1 MEALAKTPCRTN
13 GIFSK
18 LSWNDEKKDSTDF
31 VIWDRQSQAS
41 GIELTNFKQFTH
53 RKPRMLARKFQC
65 FTNRFYL
72 SFLLAFPESLNM
84 IKQ

>member
-41 GIELTNFKQFTH
+41 GIELTNFKQ
-53 RKPRMLARKFQC
+53 
-65 FTNRFYL
+65 
-72 SFLLAFPESLNM
+72 
-84 IKQ
+84 